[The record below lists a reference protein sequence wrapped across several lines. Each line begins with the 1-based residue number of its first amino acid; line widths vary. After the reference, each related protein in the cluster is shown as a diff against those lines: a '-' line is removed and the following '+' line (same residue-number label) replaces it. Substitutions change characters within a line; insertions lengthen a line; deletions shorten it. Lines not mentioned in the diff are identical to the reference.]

1 MFSPFISLLR
11 LLCLF
16 IIQKLRIQITMFFFF
31 LKKGNGKSLKDLT
44 QEIKIRSEFYWELN
58 WELIGKID

>member
-1 MFSPFISLLR
+1 MV
-11 LLCLF
+11 CL
-16 IIQKLRIQITMFFFF
+16 FF

-58 WELIGKID
+58 WELIGK